1 MISIV
6 KQFVFNLRCVEVEY
20 PKKLPQVSVIIVF
33 HNEAW
38 STLIRTV
45 WSVITQSPRALL
57 KEIILVDD
65 FSTKPYL
72 EKQLYDYI
80 KTLPVKTIAA
90 KTLSRVGLI
99 QARLL
104 GASKAKVFS
113 FALLFSKKR
122 SFKAIYWL
130 GKSNGVFGRPLRM

>member
-1 MISIV
+1 M
-6 KQFVFNLRCVEVEY
+6 
-20 PKKLPQVSVIIVF
+20 PQVSVIIVY

-38 STLIRTV
+38 STLIRTI
-45 WSVITQSPRALL
+45 WSVITQSPTALL

-80 KTLPVKTIAA
+80 KTLPARVIAMKTM
-90 KTLSRVGLI
+90 SRVGLI

-104 GASKAKVFS
+104 GASKAKVVKLQVNF
-113 FALLFSKKR
+113 LKR
-122 SFKAIYWL
+122 IF
-130 GKSNGVFGRPLRM
+130 R